1 MKNRRNFFT
10 GMKIIPRSLRLKS
23 IIFLLA
29 ISLLSGIIDF
39 RSVERLREN
48 SLQTYSNSTANLLP
62 EISLLQDIR
71 FYASRMREEI
81 LSITVLIISG
91 STYEEIRS
99 EKEELQ
105 EYYELLDENLSQI
118 SLIDLHFSEELEPQ
132 ANALISEFYLGDWEK
147 FENIEQ
153 FTYSDLLEQKDYLEA
168 FETSTDQILSQALE
182 EKNTELQD
190 FYSQMYNQF
199 VDYSQKTLIWLIASN
214 ILLILAFIIFTK
226 KPFEQ
231 IKLLRRSFQ
240 NVLEGNIHTRVDLV
254 TRNNEVSDLAGHFN
268 EVAESLE
275 KAQKDLQVELG
286 ERIRAEEKLKFD
298 AFHDTLTGLANRA
311 LLFDHLEQAI
321 ERYKRDHSRLF
332 SVIFIDLDRFK
343 LVNDSLGHNIGDLL
357 LEKIARRFEKYL
369 RQVDTIARV
378 GGDEFVILVS
388 DIEEIQQAIYVAERI
403 MRIFDEA
410 FDLDGHEVQIGCSV
424 GIVMSTEAHKTPEDY
439 FKNADIAMY
448 RAKMMGKGR
457 FEVYD
462 PVMHKNVLQ
471 RLGLENSLR
480 AAWKNREFEVYYQP
494 VVDLETAVI
503 SGFEAL
509 LRWKPP
515 SGEDIL
521 PEVFIPIMEENGMI
535 IEVGEWVLRSSV
547 AQLEKWQQS
556 LKNKSRLS
564 ISVNIAGIQ
573 LLQADFK
580 QKIEEILDQHPG
592 VDPGRI
598 NLEITERSLIRE
610 TDLVQMVLLDIKKLG
625 LNIYMDDFG
634 TGYSSLGYLRRF
646 PIDVIKVDRSF
657 VTKLSEN
664 NFNDFSMVN
673 TIVSMGKALGLQVVA
688 EGIETHLQLDTVREL
703 DCQYGQGFYFSEAQ
717 PASEIEEML
726 QGKMKGKIGKTE
738 KQGQGRK

>member
-1 MKNRRNFFT
+1 MDKRHLSFSSLRVLT
-10 GMKIIPRSLRLKS
+10 RSLRVKL

-29 ISLLSGIIDF
+29 ISLVTAAIDF
-39 RSVERLREN
+39 RSIGILREN
-48 SLQTYSNSTANLLP
+48 SLQAFFNTMTNLYP
-62 EISLLQDIR
+62 EISLLQEIR
-71 FYASRMREEI
+71 YNASRLREEI
-81 LSITVLIISG
+81 LSITVLTISG
-91 STYEEIRS
+91 SPAEEIAG
-99 EKEELQ
+99 EKEELS
-105 EYYELLDENLSQI
+105 EFYGLMDENISQMREME
-118 SLIDLHFSEELEPQ
+118 LHFSEELEPQ
-132 ANALISEFYLGDWEK
+132 IETLIAEFYLRKWEEHENVDQLAVAELLDQK
-147 FENIEQ
+147 EYLEDFEARADLILNQALTEKNNEFEN
-153 FTYSDLLEQKDYLEA
+153 
-168 FETSTDQILSQALE
+168 
-182 EKNTELQD
+182 
-190 FYSQMYNQF
+190 FYSQVYAQF
-199 VDYSQKTLIWLIASN
+199 VNYLQKTLFWLIASN
-214 ILLILAFIIFTK
+214 IFILFAILVFTQ
-226 KPFEQ
+226 KPFDQ
-231 IKLLRRSFQ
+231 IRLIRKAFQ
-240 NVLEGNIHTRVDLV
+240 NVLEGNINTRVDLV
-254 TRNNEVSDLAGHFN
+254 THNNEISDLAVDFN
-268 EVAESLE
+268 IVADSL
-275 KAQKDLQVELG
+275 QQSQMNLQIELR
-286 ERIRAEEKLKFD
+286 ERIKAEEKLKFD

-311 LLFDHLEQAI
+311 LFFDHLLQAI

-343 LVNDSLGHNIGDLL
+343 IVNDSLGHNIGDLL
-357 LEKIARRFEKYL
+357 LVKIAERFERYL

-388 DIEEIQQAIYVAERI
+388 DIEEMQQAIYVAERI
-403 MRIFDEA
+403 LGIFDEV
-410 FDLDGHEVQIGCSV
+410 FDLDGHEVQISCSV

-448 RAKMMGKGR
+448 RAKLMGKAR

-480 AAWKNREFEVYYQP
+480 AAWKNGEFEVYYQP
-494 VVDLETAVI
+494 VVDLETSVI
-503 SGFEAL
+503 DGFEAL

-515 SGEDIL
+515 SGEEVL

-547 AQLEKWQQS
+547 AQLEKWQQKV
-556 LKNKSRLS
+556 KNKARLS
-564 ISVNIAGIQ
+564 ISVNVAGIQ
-573 LLQADFK
+573 LLQTDFK
-580 QKIEEILDQHPG
+580 QKIEEILQQHPG
-592 VDPGRI
+592 VDSGSI

-688 EGIETHLQLDTVREL
+688 EGIETPLQLDTVREM

-717 PASEIEEML
+717 PADKIEEML
-726 QGKMKGKIGKTE
+726 LGKMKGKIKYHK
-738 KQGQGRK
+738 KQKQE